1 MVAICGRAAAQASGV
16 AGPRATDL
24 SSPTLPS
31 SIGLATDA
39 VVVAVQVRAVSRIA
53 AMYRCGTGGVR
64 LSTVG
69 ECAAGSRRLS
79 CWREL
84 RGRRGLRPVGGCR
97 VRGRAMAVVVA
108 GLAIGVA
115 ALGVEAAAMGARAVG
130 TQQRQGGEDDAF
142 HPVPP
147 RIEPALPGRY
157 GLARCVPAGCQRP
170 CVRDSWPSQ
179 LARHLTQLDS

>member
-1 MVAICGRAAAQASGV
+1 MVVTTGRAAGCV
-16 AGPRATDL
+16 TPTVRAT
-24 SSPTLPS
+24 LPPP
-31 SIGLATDA
+31 IRLATDA
-39 VVVAVQVRAVSRIA
+39 VVVAVQVRAISRIA
-53 AMYRCGTGGVR
+53 TMYRCGTGGVR

-69 ECAAGSRRLS
+69 ECAAGSRGLS

-115 ALGVEAAAMGARAVG
+115 ALGVEAAAMGGRAVG

-147 RIEPALPGRY
+147 RIEPALPARC
-157 GLARCVPAGCQRP
+157 GLARCAPAGCQLP
-170 CVRDSWPSQ
+170 CVGDSWPSQ
-179 LARHLTQLDS
+179 LARYLTQLDS